1 MLYIYTGV
9 GKQTLHRLCR
19 PRGGVLTLT
28 DPRGG
33 HFLNWPTG
41 TLWSADRADS
51 ADVVYTHAACIL
63 IIDDDD
69 DDIIRDYLAIIAIS
83 LSNNIWNVQVFIRL
97 NYCTIGPRAVRF
109 CKTTRFY

>member
-69 DDIIRDYLAIIAIS
+69 DIIRDYLAIIAIS
-83 LSNNIWNVQVFIRL
+83 LCFFSFFFSSFISS
-97 NYCTIGPRAVRF
+97 TICGE
-109 CKTTRFY
+109 

>member
-83 LSNNIWNVQVFIRL
+83 LCFFSFFFLLLFLLPFVVNKDVHMECSSI
-97 NYCTIGPRAVRF
+97 YTS
-109 CKTTRFY
+109 